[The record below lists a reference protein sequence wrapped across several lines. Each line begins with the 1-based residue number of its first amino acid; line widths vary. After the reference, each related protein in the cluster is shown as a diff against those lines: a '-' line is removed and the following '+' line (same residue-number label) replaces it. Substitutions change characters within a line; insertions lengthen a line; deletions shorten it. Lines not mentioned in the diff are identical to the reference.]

1 MEDSPSNTADHQQMP
16 FLQTMQTLNHSTDV
30 NFSIESIFAT
40 EQQMPQLSFMSDA
53 SDTMTNS
60 SAHTQCETS
69 QDNNKHEFASE
80 LFVKSKATPPPKL
93 DFSSF
98 SITEELPT
106 CAEKAAAGLCC
117 KNNLLSAIPTE
128 INTPN
133 PVKIDSFNENPFDM
147 IQSQAV
153 QMAIASE
160 VEMPA
165 PWVDVTVLAT
175 KAVIPTS
182 VAPDTS
188 CLALPTG
195 IPSYVDLPYQMSTAT
210 TSTSMQLVDNVGAG
224 PSHHSTNQLNSNTH
238 FNHLNVDEVMSEQPD
253 GSLMQMSKNKEL
265 SISNDVLD
273 GNIVDALLS
282 EANQMYNNPH
292 IQTTA
297 QQIEAD
303 SILSEILRSID
314 NVHQTTAQM
323 AKEAAARLQGS
334 NNNNGFVDRSA
345 PVLPQLTNLS
355 AMFGPSPSST
365 PALTT
370 SLETITAEADIC
382 SCGSNCMCD
391 QNLAGCQ
398 GGCGPSN
405 PCRDLQPPP
414 MDLDIESSQKP
425 SGGCC
430 GGDGCGKKTPVTART
445 LIRNPPIAAVRP
457 KSLNSLEARN
467 LISTLVTSAC
477 CNPDGTDKVHVPP
490 KPSCASSAGGGCTCK
505 SPMEG
510 IANGCCVVICL
521 KTLEQLRSLLNSST
535 INLIRCS
542 GSGGVT

>member
-1 MEDSPSNTADHQQMP
+1 MDDSPSSNTENHQIPHM
-16 FLQTMQTLNHSTDV
+16 QTIQTLNQSTDV

-40 EQQMPQLSFMSDA
+40 EQQMPQLSFMTDD
-53 SDTMTNS
+53 SDTITNS
-60 SAHTQCETS
+60 SAHTLCES
-69 QDNNKHEFASE
+69 AQENSNHDLLGSG
-80 LFVKSKATPPPKL
+80 LFSKSKANPPPKL

-98 SITEELPT
+98 NITEELPN
-106 CAEKAAAGLCC
+106 CAERAAKGRCC
-117 KNNLLSAIPTE
+117 KNNVLPEVPTE

-133 PVKIDSFNENPFDM
+133 PIKIDNYNENPFDM

-182 VAPDTS
+182 VAPDTN

-195 IPSYVDLPYQMSTAT
+195 IPSYVDLQYQMSTAT
-210 TSTSMQLVDNVGAG
+210 ASTSM
-224 PSHHSTNQLNSNTH
+224 HSEQKVSSNNYCTNPLDSENP
-238 FNHLNVDEVMSEQPD
+238 FLDEVMSDQTDNQP
-253 GSLMQMSKNKEL
+253 MTKSKQQL
-265 SISNDVLD
+265 SINTDVLD

-323 AKEAAARLQGS
+323 AKEAAARQGS
-334 NNNNGFVDRSA
+334 NGFVPRPAS
-345 PVLPQLTNLS
+345 VLPQLTNLS
-355 AMFGPSPSST
+355 ATFGPSSSATIT
-365 PALTT
+365 PAT

-391 QNLAGCQ
+391 QMLGCQ
-398 GGCGPSN
+398 GGCGPLN
-405 PCRDLQPPP
+405 PCRDLPPAPPP
-414 MDLDIESSQKP
+414 SMDIDIDSAAKSSN
-425 SGGCC
+425 GCC
-430 GGDGCGKKTPVTART
+430 GGDSCGKQPSTSEGI
-445 LIRNPPIAAVRP
+445 LIKRNPPIAAVRP
-457 KSLNSLEARN
+457 KSLNSLEAKN
-467 LISTLVTSAC
+467 LISSLVTSAC
-477 CNPDGTDKVHVPP
+477 CSPEGTDKSHLPP
-490 KPSCASSAGGGCTCK
+490 KPSCGSSAGGGCTCK

-542 GSGGVT
+542 GSSGGVT

>member
-1 MEDSPSNTADHQQMP
+1 MEESPSNPDHQQLMP
-16 FLQTMQTLNHSTDV
+16 HLHTLQTLNQSTDV

-40 EQQMPQLSFMSDA
+40 EEQMPQLSFMTDN

-60 SAHTQCETS
+60 SSHTLCES
-69 QDNNKHEFASE
+69 LEDQNNHDISSG
-80 LFVKSKATPPPKL
+80 LLVKSKALPPPKL

-98 SITEELPT
+98 NITDELPT
-106 CAEKAAAGLCC
+106 CTDKSKAGLCC
-117 KNNLLSAIPTE
+117 KNNVLPEVLPE

-133 PVKIDSFNENPFDM
+133 PVRIENYNDNPFDM

-182 VAPDTS
+182 VAPDTN

-195 IPSYVDLPYQMSTAT
+195 IPSYVDLPYQVSTAT
-210 TSTSMQLVDNVGAG
+210 TSTSMQMVESVG
-224 PSHHSTNQLNSNTH
+224 PSLHATNQLSINNS
-238 FNHLNVDEVMSEQPD
+238 LINVDEVMTEQEHGNQQIPEIRE
-253 GSLMQMSKNKEL
+253 MSNSSDDL
-265 SISNDVLD
+265 DV
-273 GNIVDALLS
+273 NIVDTLLS
-282 EANQMYNNPH
+282 EANHMYNNPH

-303 SILSEILRSID
+303 TILSEILRSID

-323 AKEAAARLQGS
+323 AKEAAARQS
-334 NNNNGFVDRSA
+334 NRRPAS
-345 PVLPQLTNLS
+345 VLPQLTNLS

-365 PALTT
+365 PTPTPSAT

-391 QNLAGCQ
+391 QNLGCQ
-398 GGCGPSN
+398 GGCGPLN
-405 PCRDLQPPP
+405 PCRALPAPSIE
-414 MDLDIESSQKP
+414 MDIDSASKP
-425 SGGCC
+425 SGGGCC
-430 GGDGCGKKTPVTART
+430 GGDSCGNNLPKPKGRLPNK
-445 LIRNPPIAAVRP
+445 RNPPIAAVRP
-457 KSLNSLEARN
+457 KSLNSLEAQN

-477 CNPDGTDKVHVPP
+477 CTTAGSEKSHIPP
-490 KPSCASSAGGGCTCK
+490 KPSCASSSGGGCTCK

-542 GSGGVT
+542 GGGGVT